1 MFRVTPE
8 WAIFCC
14 RAARGDDGGHHAG
27 DIVQEGEEGR
37 QDEIVQGH

>member
-8 WAIFCC
+8 RVIFCD
-14 RAARGDDGGHHAG
+14 RAAGGDDCGHHAG

-37 QDEIVQGH
+37 QDKIVQGH